1 MSALCSAKDRS
12 DNSSRASCIN
22 PRFLMKVLLSSF
34 LAKPENFAFSLLS
47 VSGSDAFLVEM

>member
-47 VSGSDAFLVEM
+47 VNLADQMPFL